1 MRRRLALRRPR
12 SAVAVVA
19 AAATLLLLLLPALA
33 AADDWADAHATFYG
47 DETGG
52 ETMRKKAA
60 AMASI

>member
-1 MRRRLALRRPR
+1 MDPSASSSRFAA

-19 AAATLLLLLLPALA
+19 AAATLLLPALA